1 MPRLWRNGNK
11 SYIVIYVY
19 ATGYLV
25 NLLQVMAGSSRPG
38 QPKTL
43 VTLLVTGV
51 VFRSKSC
58 PTFEHI
64 CLSFCPCVAIKLP
77 VRATSLLDDVT
88 AGKRD

>member
-1 MPRLWRNGNK
+1 MF
-11 SYIVIYVY
+11 YIVIFVY

-38 QPKTL
+38 RPKTL
-43 VTLLVTGV
+43 VTLLVTGRNHV

-77 VRATSLLDDVT
+77 VCATSLLDDVT